1 MIYLDYQA
9 TTPLDDR
16 VADVVDRASRELW
29 GNPSSPH
36 MLGLKS
42 QQAIEKA
49 RRSISKVLNCKP
61 SELFFTSGATES
73 NNWAIAT
80 AAGPVSNHVITSVI
94 EHKSVL
100 DACLAFQER
109 GGEVTFLPVDA
120 QGFVSADDVADAI
133 RPNTSLVSI
142 MLANNEIGSIQP
154 IQEIA
159 AVTRKAGVLFHC
171 DATQGIGY
179 LEPDFTT
186 LGPNLISFSGH
197 KIYGPKGIGAL
208 YIDKETQGIH
218 GGFQNMLFGGGQES
232 GRRPGTQNITGIVGL
247 AEAMKISRENFALE
261 RQRVLELR
269 ARFWNKLS
277 SQVQTAAVNSPL
289 DNTLPNCLNFRLPG
303 VDSVDLLSAVPKVA
317 MSTGSACNSSDQKPS
332 HVLVAIGLDNATAR
346 SSVRVG
352 FGRFTTMEDVDEAA
366 DQIASAAL
374 RLQ

>member
-109 GGEVTFLPVDA
+109 GGEATFLPVDA
-120 QGFVSADDVADAI
+120 Q
-133 RPNTSLVSI
+133 
-142 MLANNEIGSIQP
+142 
-154 IQEIA
+154 
-159 AVTRKAGVLFHC
+159 
-171 DATQGIGY
+171 
-179 LEPDFTT
+179 
-186 LGPNLISFSGH
+186 
-197 KIYGPKGIGAL
+197 
-208 YIDKETQGIH
+208 
-218 GGFQNMLFGGGQES
+218 
-232 GRRPGTQNITGIVGL
+232 
-247 AEAMKISRENFALE
+247 
-261 RQRVLELR
+261 
-269 ARFWNKLS
+269 
-277 SQVQTAAVNSPL
+277 
-289 DNTLPNCLNFRLPG
+289 
-303 VDSVDLLSAVPKVA
+303 
-317 MSTGSACNSSDQKPS
+317 
-332 HVLVAIGLDNATAR
+332 
-346 SSVRVG
+346 
-352 FGRFTTMEDVDEAA
+352 
-366 DQIASAAL
+366 
-374 RLQ
+374 